1 MPDLREDAA
10 KYAQV
15 NLYSLLPPLGTAC
28 PPAGYLKAIPH
39 TEAKHPFMAVEIT
52 NRTTLGGFFLPAVL
66 GSHGRLAISIRGIY
80 GSQEQTGLSDIPLYQ
95 AVWDWKE
102 GVCLDGI
109 PVPPKLGDHTPSNR
123 DNDDDG
129 PTCPNRFFPMG
140 PFAIS
145 AGVFQICPEISSI
158 SSEAPPAPQ
167 PHFTTYALSP
177 TSAGIPPSSYSS
189 STVNDQ
195 SQAYNHSRAIWQPTD
210 IPWVAPLARF
220 TLPQVADLELASG
233 GAVVPVSRPPNFSLN
248 TLDFPYSEEVHNGDI
263 SGLVGF
269 DFGNHQSHILRI
281 NTILKL
287 STEALVDNARRAL
300 EETTINTPAPHAKH
314 AKAADI
320 AGLVQGLPKLAS
332 MSRVEQTRWAAEA
345 LACLN
350 EGKVRD
356 IGSSWEDFAKSV
368 LAAGSIDDESKR
380 YYWSSTIVGARELH
394 SQLQIGDNIGLVLVL
409 HDYHDTTE
417 TVPNESLP
425 MGKRKIAKQ
434 LLTVQDSEETAWKVL
449 IGVENDRGCHN
460 YLTED
465 CDERGDPSGL
475 AWMPHRSTV
484 ATLSVWSHDGPSYFA
499 GVGGFPPG
507 MMFDGVSVV
516 LQGVIPDSLM
526 FITFEG

>member
-1 MPDLREDAA
+1 
-10 KYAQV
+10 
-15 NLYSLLPPLGTAC
+15 
-28 PPAGYLKAIPH
+28 
-39 TEAKHPFMAVEIT
+39 
-52 NRTTLGGFFLPAVL
+52 
-66 GSHGRLAISIRGIY
+66 
-80 GSQEQTGLSDIPLYQ
+80 
-95 AVWDWKE
+95 
-102 GVCLDGI
+102 
-109 PVPPKLGDHTPSNR
+109 
-123 DNDDDG
+123 
-129 PTCPNRFFPMG
+129 MG

-145 AGVFQICPEISSI
+145 AGLFQICPEISSI

-320 AGLVQGLPKLAS
+320 AGLVQ
-332 MSRVEQTRWAAEA
+332 EA

-368 LAAGSIDDESKR
+368 LAAGSIDDERSSRFFDPVQPQHMLCDYRHDLHIRHSKR

-417 TVPNESLP
+417 TVPNASLP

-449 IGVENDRGCHN
+449 IGVENDRGCHD